1 MIKAIEL
8 KKQDHLN
15 QVISR
20 YLLIKNN
27 KEAIEQIQSQ
37 LISKFKLNKKE
48 LNSNVYKIVEVKKDK
63 GFSSSKE
70 QPIDKKLK
78 TRSDL
83 ISTSSSIKCSIR
95 IRKSKK
101 IVWLPFFISYYIRFT
116 KWIYNTS
123 IQDHWRSTMPSVNL
137 SNYAVL
143 LNLID
148 NLGFM
153 LLESSFDTL
162 LELIVFI
169 VAKPFLLKICDI
181 FETNDMDYPIPSI
194 WIVPCFLR
202 INLLRKTPWFSLESL
217 RTR

>member
-101 IVWLPFFISYYIRFT
+101 IV
-116 KWIYNTS
+116 
-123 IQDHWRSTMPSVNL
+123 
-137 SNYAVL
+137 
-143 LNLID
+143 
-148 NLGFM
+148 
-153 LLESSFDTL
+153 
-162 LELIVFI
+162 
-169 VAKPFLLKICDI
+169 
-181 FETNDMDYPIPSI
+181 
-194 WIVPCFLR
+194 
-202 INLLRKTPWFSLESL
+202 
-217 RTR
+217 